1 MVDIITTQLTDP
13 FRIGLIFF
21 LLLTAIR
28 TKANMG
34 LMMPLAMG
42 VAFIAILIPLTTA
55 VASPVPRLTA
65 IGLGVVSNAVIL
77 AIFLA
82 GWTIWEKARR

>member
-1 MVDIITTQLTDP
+1 MVEIITTQLTDL

-28 TKANMG
+28 TRANMG
-34 LMMPLAMG
+34 LWMPLAMG
-42 VAFIAILIPLTTA
+42 IVFIAILIPMTTA
-55 VASPVPRLTA
+55 AASTVPRLTA
-65 IGLGVVSNAVIL
+65 IGLGILANAVIL

-82 GWTIWEKARR
+82 GWTIWEKFRR

>member
-1 MVDIITTQLTDP
+1 MIDIVFSQLIDP

-28 TKANMG
+28 TRANMG

-42 VAFIAILIPLTTA
+42 VIFIAILIPLTTA
-55 VASPVPRLTA
+55 AASTVPRFSA
-65 IGLGVVSNAVIL
+65 IGFGVVSNAVIL

-82 GWTIWEKARR
+82 AWTAWEKARR

>member
-1 MVDIITTQLTDP
+1 MIDIVFSQLIDP

-28 TKANMG
+28 TRATMG

-42 VAFIAILIPLTTA
+42 VIFIAILIPLTTA
-55 VASPVPRLTA
+55 AASTVPRFSA
-65 IGLGVVSNAVIL
+65 IGVGVISNAVIL

-82 GWTIWEKARR
+82 GWTVWEKARR

>member
-1 MVDIITTQLTDP
+1 MIDIVFSQLIDP

-28 TKANMG
+28 TRANMG

-42 VAFIAILIPLTTA
+42 VIFIAILIPLTTA
-55 VASPVPRLTA
+55 AASMVPRLTA